1 MAKQLFNEAIL
12 REDAR
17 KGTYF
22 IRYIPW
28 LIITAA
34 LAVIPWVL
42 VSKVVIVYNGVAFV
56 VNHLTF
62 LNYIPSVP
70 AFTAAR
76 ILISVVFGVLFI
88 ILLVAGIRNLTI
100 PRLIVTK
107 NRVSLLKRPNK
118 YYEARY
124 DKIDAIVIKG
134 KKLKIYADGRKVFAF
149 GPLMDVYTAR
159 DAIVVILEK
168 RYIDEKEEAKQVKPV
183 AMSEAEPIDK
193 SELFDGVE
201 NMFAS

>member
-1 MAKQLFNEAIL
+1 MAKHQFNETIL

-34 LAVIPWVL
+34 LAVAPWVL
-42 VSKVVIVYNGVAFV
+42 VTRVAFVYNGITYIAVAVPFMD
-56 VNHLTF
+56 L
-62 LNYIPSVP
+62 IPSLP

-76 ILISVVFGVLFI
+76 ILVSAVFGILFV
-88 ILLVAGIRNLTI
+88 ILLVAGIRNLVI

-107 NRVSLLKRPNK
+107 SRVCLLKRPHK

-124 DKIDAIVIKG
+124 DKIDSIVIKG
-134 KKLKIYADGRKVFAF
+134 KTLKVYANGRKAFKF
-149 GPLMDVYTAR
+149 GPLADVYTAR

-168 RYIDEKEEAKQVKPV
+168 RYVDKEEEARQARPV
-183 AMSEAEPIDK
+183 SMSEAEPIEK
-193 SELFDGVE
+193 SDMFDGAE
-201 NMFAS
+201 TMFSS